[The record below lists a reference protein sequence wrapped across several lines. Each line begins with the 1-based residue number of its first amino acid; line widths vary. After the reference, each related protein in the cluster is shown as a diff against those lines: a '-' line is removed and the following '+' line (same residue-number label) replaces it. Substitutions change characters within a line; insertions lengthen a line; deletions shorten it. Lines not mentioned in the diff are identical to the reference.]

1 MPACGSQTILCDV
14 PINFDTYKGC
24 TFRCSYCFTQRKRS
38 LSRAEPHE
46 SVTSLRNF
54 IEGRR
59 DQITRWADWDI
70 PIHWGAMAD
79 PFQHLERRE
88 KRSLACL
95 ELLAETQYP
104 VIVSTKSLLPAEE
117 PWLSLI
123 ARCNLVF
130 QMSMVHP
137 DFDEWEPGAPSFA
150 ARMEVLPVMA
160 KAAKRV
166 IVRCQPYVIGYV
178 ERISHYLPEY
188 REAGVHGLIF
198 EGLKRPLQSEPGLSK
213 KLGMEKVGADF
224 VFPTARL
231 AEDFR
236 ELRERIH
243 EHGMQF
249 YSGENRLRFMG
260 DSPTCCGVADIEGWR
275 VNTANMNHLP
285 IVYTA
290 KQQEKGT
297 AEWAKAL
304 GQDTGTSR
312 VLRGLSYKEA
322 MEVAANTR
330 SNRVAMG
337 LSIEG
342 HGPTDAP
349 DR

>member
-38 LSRAEPHE
+38 LSKAEPGE
-46 SVTSLRNF
+46 SVGSLRNF

-59 DQITRWADWDI
+59 DSLTRWADWDI

-79 PFQHLERRE
+79 PFQHLERKER
-88 KRSLACL
+88 RSLACL

-130 QMSMVHP
+130 QMSMVHH
-137 DFDEWEPGAPSFA
+137 DFDEWEPGAPSFQQ
-150 ARMEVLPVMA
+150 RLEVLPVMA
-160 KAAKRV
+160 RAAKRV
-166 IVRCQPYVIGYV
+166 IVRVQPYVIGYV
-178 ERISHYLPEY
+178 ERIAHYLPDY

-198 EGLKRPLQSEPGLSK
+198 EGLKRPASGVAVGSSQR
-213 KLGMEKVGADF
+213 LGMEKVGADM
-224 VFPTARL
+224 VFPTERL

-285 IVYTA
+285 IVYTE
-290 KQQEKGT
+290 KQQEPGT
-297 AEWAKAL
+297 GAWGKASA
-304 GQDTGTSR
+304 QDTKTAHTL
-312 VLRGLSYKEA
+312 VGLSYKDV
-322 MEVAANTR
+322 MEVASHTKG
-330 SNRVAMG
+330 NRLAMG
-337 LSIEG
+337 LSIDEKD
-342 HGPTDAP
+342 PK
-349 DR
+349 

>member
-1 MPACGSQTILCDV
+1 MPYCGSQTILCDV

-38 LSRAEPHE
+38 LSKAGPHE
-46 SVTSLRNF
+46 SVGSLRNF

-79 PFQHLERRE
+79 PFQHLERVE

-137 DFDEWEPGAPSFA
+137 DFDEWEPGAPNFDK
-150 ARMEVLPVMA
+150 RMAILPVMA

-166 IVRCQPYVIGYV
+166 IVRVQPYVIGYV
-178 ERISHYLPEY
+178 ERITHYLPEY
-188 REAGVHGLIF
+188 RDAGVHGFIF
-198 EGLKRPLQSEPGLSK
+198 EGLKRPVNSAAGSSQ

-224 VFPTARL
+224 VFPTERL

-249 YSGENRLRFMG
+249 YAGENRLRFMG
-260 DSPTCCGVADIEGWR
+260 DSPTCCGVADLPGFR

-285 IVYTA
+285 IVYTEQMQ
-290 KQQEKGT
+290 KPDT
-297 AEWAKAL
+297 AMWAKAMA
-304 GQDTGTSR
+304 QNQMSAHS
-312 VLRGLSYKEA
+312 LRPMSYKDA
-322 MEVAANTR
+322 MEVASHTKG
-330 SNRVAMG
+330 NRVAMG
-337 LSIEG
+337 LSIDEKD
-342 HGPTDAP
+342 PK
-349 DR
+349 